1 MALTV
6 ARLVDGLR
14 ERNHALQLVRPRQ
27 TRSDAAEPGNGLHE
41 VLLRG
46 LPMPRYPH
54 LKMGVPSKR
63 RLVALWTLHRPDVV
77 HIATEGPLGWSALQA
92 AAVLKLPVVS
102 DFRTNFHAYSQHY
115 GLGWLKKPIV
125 AYLRKFHNRTHCTMV
140 PTEGLRRELADSR
153 LPAAARGGARRRHAP
168 LQPAQAQRGA
178 ARVMGRGPRHPR
190 AALCRPAGAG
200 EEPGPVDRGLP
211 GDAPGGPGA

>member
-1 MALTV
+1 MDVLAEPGTDTEIVVDHWPAAQRSWRVAMVTETWPPEVNGVALTV
-6 ARLVDGLR
+6 SRLVDGLR

-46 LPMPRYPH
+46 LPVPRYPH

-102 DFRTNFHAYSQHY
+102 DFRTNFHAYS
-115 GLGWLKKPIV
+115 
-125 AYLRKFHNRTHCTMV
+125 
-140 PTEGLRRELADSR
+140 
-153 LPAAARGGARRRHAP
+153 
-168 LQPAQAQRGA
+168 
-178 ARVMGRGPRHPR
+178 
-190 AALCRPAGAG
+190 
-200 EEPGPVDRGLP
+200 
-211 GDAPGGPGA
+211 